1 MRILHVLQ
9 QLPMKTGSGVYYTNL
24 IEELDKHGHENIML
38 YANQNEFDFP
48 KSDLRFEVEFKSD
61 RLPFPIMG
69 MSDVMPYDSTVFSE
83 ATDEMF
89 DKVLDAYREKLIYI
103 KENLKPDMI
112 ISHHLFLVTN
122 LVKEVFADQKV
133 YAFCHGTDL
142 RQIGQHEKFKKM
154 LPNIPKLER
163 IFTVAPG
170 EDAKISAI
178 FDIPKEKIT
187 LIGGGFNQNIFNT
200 NYKAEP
206 RDFIKIMYAG
216 KISESKGVFALA
228 GALPYIEEAHPDVEL
243 HLVGHASE
251 EQRKVLFVNA
261 KNSDKLFVYNSQTQ
275 ETMAEKLKNSD
286 IFVLPSYYEALGLIA
301 IEALACGKL
310 AVTSDIAGLKNQLG
324 DKVNKS
330 GVILYTELPRIYDL
344 DKPVEEDVPA
354 YEKRLAANIIKQI
367 EKIKAGYKIPAD
379 IQEEIDK
386 NSWEKLAMRVLEYL
400 K

>member
-69 MSDVMPYDSTVFSE
+69 MSDIMPYDSTVFSE
-83 ATDEMF
+83 ATDEML
-89 DKVLDAYREKLIYI
+89 DKVLAAYREKLIYI
-103 KENLKPDMI
+103 KENLKPDII

-163 IFTVAPG
+163 FFTVAPG

-178 FDIPKEKIT
+178 FD
-187 LIGGGFNQNIFNT
+187 
-200 NYKAEP
+200 
-206 RDFIKIMYAG
+206 
-216 KISESKGVFALA
+216 
-228 GALPYIEEAHPDVEL
+228 
-243 HLVGHASE
+243 
-251 EQRKVLFVNA
+251 
-261 KNSDKLFVYNSQTQ
+261 
-275 ETMAEKLKNSD
+275 
-286 IFVLPSYYEALGLIA
+286 
-301 IEALACGKL
+301 
-310 AVTSDIAGLKNQLG
+310 
-324 DKVNKS
+324 
-330 GVILYTELPRIYDL
+330 
-344 DKPVEEDVPA
+344 
-354 YEKRLAANIIKQI
+354 
-367 EKIKAGYKIPAD
+367 
-379 IQEEIDK
+379 
-386 NSWEKLAMRVLEYL
+386 
-400 K
+400 